1 MADGSGR
8 NRTLGEAMGPM
19 HGTPTDLPSHLIRSK
34 RETAPT
40 TLVEEES
47 SQASKAVSVPVSGFA
62 SGISEETEVEG
73 FDGDALESII
83 EELYIYVCDAL
94 SEIGK
99 DTPVTEQIIM
109 DCIPMFNL
117 KTKNQSS
124 TTKDFNRAVKDIRP
138 RTNGD
143 YISVREW
150 WKAINLLAD
159 DYGWSLRMRVTFIHA
174 QDGRVG
180 T

>member
-1 MADGSGR
+1 ME
-8 NRTLGEAMGPM
+8 L
-19 HGTPTDLPSHLIRSK
+19 
-34 RETAPT
+34 
-40 TLVEEES
+40 
-47 SQASKAVSVPVSGFA
+47 SQASKSVSIPVSGFA
-62 SGISEETEVEG
+62 SGISDETEIEG

-83 EELYIYVCDAL
+83 EELYVYVCDAL
-94 SEIGK
+94 SGISE

-124 TTKDFNRAVKDIRP
+124 TTKDSNRAMKDIRP
-138 RTNGD
+138 RTDGD